1 MLYSTRGMV
10 LEVSF
15 RGTQLA
21 KLCTD
26 KGLRQRK
33 LGPERAKKLLLRLNQ
48 MSAAE
53 DLGELMTL
61 PQARCH
67 QLSVDRDEQFSLD
80 LDGPY
85 RLIIEVTDRPI
96 PRNADGGISLAVVK
110 RVMVIDLTDTH

>member
-1 MLYSTRGMV
+1 MLCSKRGMV

-15 RGTQLA
+15 RSAQLA

-33 LGPERAKKLLLRLNQ
+33 LGPQRAKKLLLRLNQ
-48 MSAAE
+48 MSAAA
-53 DLGELMTL
+53 DLSELMTL

-96 PRNADGGISLAVVK
+96 PRNSDGGIALAEVT
-110 RVMVIDLTDTH
+110 RITVIELTDTH